1 MGASVEGLCLH
12 IRINSSKKGI
22 AKARNLSL
30 VERQSA
36 TQIILGGLKESD
48 VHVAPS

>member
-1 MGASVEGLCLH
+1 MSASAEGLCLH

-22 AKARNLSL
+22 AKARTLSL
-30 VERQSA
+30 VERPSA

-48 VHVAPS
+48 VHVALS